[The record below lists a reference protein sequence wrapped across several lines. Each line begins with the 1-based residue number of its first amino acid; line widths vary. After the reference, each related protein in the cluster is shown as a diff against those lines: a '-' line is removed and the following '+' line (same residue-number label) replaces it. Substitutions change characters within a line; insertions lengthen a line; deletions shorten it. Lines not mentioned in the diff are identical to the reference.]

1 MAPCLA
7 DPSLRCAALALEGD
21 DGPGPSGE
29 IGRDGAPARSS
40 SSGYHRHCYNG
51 VSRILLTLNGESLAR
66 VFLSGNRDV

>member
-21 DGPGPSGE
+21 DELSLAGG
-29 IGRDGAPARSS
+29 IGRDGAPARSG
-40 SSGYHRHCYNG
+40 SSGYHRHCYSG

>member
-29 IGRDGAPARSS
+29 IGRDGAPPGLAHLDTIAIATMGSA
-40 SSGYHRHCYNG
+40 GY
-51 VSRILLTLNGESLAR
+51 S
-66 VFLSGNRDV
+66 